1 MHPAIKVLIPTLL
14 LALLLMGLVGLL
26 LVSDLLP
33 PFLWIVV
40 PLLVCITVVYLL
52 GLSGLSLGLALL
64 VTVLLLPLAVM
75 LRRRV
80 YAKFYRWKFR
90 READTQPGQPT
101 DNPGQRGADPNDDN
115 CDEDGR

>member
-1 MHPAIKVLIPTLL
+1 
-14 LALLLMGLVGLL
+14 MGLVGLL

-33 PFLWIVV
+33 PLLVIVV
-40 PLLVCITVVYLL
+40 PVLVFMTVVYLL

-90 READTQPGQPT
+90 READNQHGQPPY
-101 DNPGQRGADPNDDN
+101 NPGQRGADSNDDN
-115 CDEDGR
+115 SDEDGR